1 VGRPLTER
9 HSSTITRLSYSS
21 GIPWNPVEPARKS
34 QGEVMHL
41 RKALPSGVRAFLGP
55 DLGPHLLFFREV
67 FDAFFFGGV
76 FFLVTVVMTVRER
89 FLGILCWKS
98 GTHVPTTPTIH
109 HPNIDRRVVCRH
121 SETAYLLARKS
132 AFWQV

>member
-1 VGRPLTER
+1 
-9 HSSTITRLSYSS
+9 
-21 GIPWNPVEPARKS
+21 
-34 QGEVMHL
+34 MHL
-41 RKALPSGVRAFLGP
+41 RKDVPSGVRAFLGP
-55 DLGPHLLFFREV
+55 GPRLLLLFFRED

-76 FFLVTVVMTVRER
+76 FFLTIVVTTFVD
-89 FLGILCWKS
+89 FGLGIVKCWKS